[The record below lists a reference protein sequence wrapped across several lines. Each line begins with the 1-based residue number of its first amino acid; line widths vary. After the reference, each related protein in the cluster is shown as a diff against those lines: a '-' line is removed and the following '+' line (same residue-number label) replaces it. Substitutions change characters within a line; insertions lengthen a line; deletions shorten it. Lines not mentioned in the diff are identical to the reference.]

1 MGCKMATMA
10 WGAGEKT
17 FMRIVIAAAAAS
29 LCLVALG
36 ASAQNAPA
44 PAAPQSAEK
53 STGIAGLAEIM
64 TLQQLRH
71 IKLWFA
77 GHGGNWALADYEIGE
92 LNDGFEDIDKLLGGG
107 TVDKMVG
114 APLKELQKAVDDKN
128 SAAFAAAYDRL
139 SAGCNSCHHALD
151 HAFIAIRR
159 PTLLPYSDQSFAP
172 PK

>member
-1 MGCKMATMA
+1 MKLLS
-10 WGAGEKT
+10 
-17 FMRIVIAAAAAS
+17 AAFAAS
-29 LCLVALG
+29 LCLVASI
-36 ASAQNAPA
+36 ANAQTAPA
-44 PAAPQSAEK
+44 TAASEPAAKPPDF
-53 STGIAGLAEIM
+53 AGLGEIM

-77 GHGGNWALADYEIGE
+77 GRGGNWALADYEVGE
-92 LNDGFEDIDKLLGGG
+92 LNEGFEDVDKLLGGG

-128 SAAFAAAYDRL
+128 GTAFAAAYDRL

-151 HAFIAIRR
+151 HAFIAIQR
-159 PTLLPYSDQSFAP
+159 PTSLPYSDQSFAP

>member
-1 MGCKMATMA
+1 
-10 WGAGEKT
+10 
-17 FMRIVIAAAAAS
+17 MRTLIAVAAAA
-29 LCLVALG
+29 LCLG

-44 PAAPQSAEK
+44 PAAPESAEK
-53 STGIAGLAEIM
+53 STGIAGLSDIM

-77 GHGGNWALADYEIGE
+77 GHAGNWPLADYEIGE
-92 LNDGFEDIDKLLGGG
+92 LNDGFDDVDKLLGGG
-107 TVDKMVG
+107 TVEKMVG

-128 SAAFAAAYDRL
+128 SAAFAVAYDRL

-151 HAFIAIRR
+151 HAFIAIQR
-159 PTLLPYSDQSFAP
+159 PTSLPYSDQSFAP

>member
-1 MGCKMATMA
+1 MKPL
-10 WGAGEKT
+10 
-17 FMRIVIAAAAAS
+17 FAAAAAS
-29 LCLVALG
+29 LCLFALTANAQNGSAG
-36 ASAQNAPA
+36 ASAPEAKASNVP
-44 PAAPQSAEK
+44 
-53 STGIAGLAEIM
+53 GLGEIM

-77 GHGGNWALADYEIGE
+77 GHAGNWALADYEVGE
-92 LNDGFEDIDKLLGGG
+92 LNEGFEDVDKLLGGG

-128 SAAFAAAYDRL
+128 SSAFAAAYDRL

-151 HAFIAIRR
+151 HAFIAIQR
-159 PTLLPYSDQSFAP
+159 PTTLPYSDQSFAP